1 MDMRPK
7 VRRWIRASAR
17 RRMLVG
23 LLGLMLGTALLG
35 ACGPIGG
42 TQAEDE
48 QAGTKAPPKP
58 ARDSGTILEVRASG
72 SSGGPGEETLA
83 ADAVDKLRRVAGVA
97 EVEAFLFGEAQD
109 GTVVVGMDPL
119 EAELRTPAGRPL
131 DAEILG
137 GRRWVKGDE
146 AKPVAY
152 AGKAYAGTH
161 ETQFDA
167 IISEMISPTH
177 SPLVDLGDDNVVDV
191 RAVVET
197 GSPHGNAQVYVPL
210 AFAQGMFGEPGR
222 VSKVY
227 ATVES
232 PDKREAVA
240 REIRAALGDGV
251 EVAAVP

>member
-1 MDMRPK
+1 MDLK
-7 VRRWIRASAR
+7 WAARRRTNVGAR

-23 LLGLMLGTALLG
+23 LLGLMLGTGLLG

-48 QAGTKAPPKP
+48 QAGTTTPPK
-58 ARDSGTILEVRASG
+58 AAQDSGTILEVRASG

-83 ADAVDKLRRVAGVA
+83 AETVGKLREVTGVV
-97 EVEAFLFGEAQD
+97 EVEAYLFGGAED
-109 GTVVVGMDPL
+109 ETVIVGMDPL
-119 EAELRTPAGRPL
+119 EAALRTPAGQPL
-131 DAEILG
+131 EAEILG
-137 GRRWVKGDE
+137 GRAWVKGDE

-152 AGKAYAGTH
+152 AGKAYADTH
-161 ETQFDA
+161 KTQFDT
-167 IISEMISPTH
+167 IISQMISPTH
-177 SPLVDLGDDNVVDV
+177 SPLVDLGDNNVVNV

-197 GSPHGNAQVYVPL
+197 GSEEGNAQVYVPL
-210 AFAQGMFGEPGR
+210 AFAQEMFGEPGR

-240 REIRAALGDGV
+240 QEIRAALGGTV
-251 EVAAVP
+251 EVAPAR

>member
-1 MDMRPK
+1 MEMRPRA
-7 VRRWIRASAR
+7 RRWIKASVR
-17 RRMLVG
+17 QRMLVG
-23 LLGLMLGTALLG
+23 LLGLVLGTGLLG

-58 ARDSGTILEVRASG
+58 AEDSGTILEVRASG

-97 EVEAFLFGEAQD
+97 EVEAYLFGKAED
-109 GTVVVGMDPL
+109 GTVIVGMDPL
-119 EAELRTPAGRPL
+119 EAALRTPAGQPL

-137 GRRWVKGDE
+137 GRPWVEGDE

-152 AGKAYAGTH
+152 AGKAYADTH
-161 ETQFDA
+161 KTQFDT

-177 SPLVDLGDDNVVDV
+177 SPLVDLGDNNVVNV

-210 AFAQGMFGEPGR
+210 TFAQGMFGEPGR

-240 REIRAALGDGV
+240 REIRAALGDGA
-251 EVAAVP
+251 EVAATR